1 MKKISVYTSNTWP
14 YCKMVM
20 DYLQSKSMPFEE
32 RNIST
37 DIEARKELIMKG
49 LRSIPVI
56 SIEGY
61 EDIVGFDR
69 RRLDQ
74 IIG

>member
-1 MKKISVYTSNTWP
+1 MKNIIVYTSNTCP
-14 YCKMVM
+14 YCKMVK
-20 DYLQSKSMPFEE
+20 DYLQSKSMPFQE

-37 DIEARKELIMKG
+37 DVEAQKELIKKG

-61 EDIVGFDR
+61 EDIIGFDR
-69 RRLDQ
+69 YRLDQ